1 MNGAPN
7 QCGKREQNDEY
18 RHGEAGNGKTGNG
31 ETGNGKA
38 KGAAGA
44 RRPHVARLTA
54 SGECRA

>member
-1 MNGAPN
+1 MA
-7 QCGKREQNDEY
+7 KRETAK
-18 RHGEAGNGKTGNG
+18 R